1 MKDHRDNRK
10 NVLILGANGQIA
22 QWVVKFLANKNDIKL
37 TLFVRDANKISVE
50 NIHNAQV
57 IVGDV
62 LNMQQLTDAMKGQ
75 DIVYA
80 NLAGAMEQQ
89 TQNIIQAMNKSEVK
103 RLISINSLGIYNEI
117 SGKFGEWNEREI
129 GQYLPPYR
137 QSADLI
143 EASDL
148 DYTILRAAWLM
159 DENEVDF
166 ETTEKGEA
174 FQGTVVSRKS
184 VAQLVTE
191 IIDHPTFHS
200 RKNLGVN
207 KPHTDADKPYFM

>member
-1 MKDHRDNRK
+1 MK
-10 NVLILGANGQIA
+10 NVLILGASGQIA
-22 QWVVKFLANKNDIKL
+22 QGVVKFLATKNDINL
-37 TLFVRDANKISVE
+37 TLFVRDANKINVK
-50 NIHNAQV
+50 NIRNAQV

-62 LNMQQLTDAMKGQ
+62 LNMQQLTHAMKGQ

-80 NLAGAMEQQ
+80 NLAGELEQQ

-174 FQGTVVSRKS
+174 FQGKVVSRKS

-191 IIDHPTFHS
+191 IIDHPTLHS

>member
-1 MKDHRDNRK
+1 MRNNRDHMK
-10 NVLILGANGQIA
+10 NVLILGASGQIA
-22 QWVVKFLANKNDIKL
+22 QWVIKFLANKKDIKL
-37 TLFVRDANKISVE
+37 TLFVRDANKINVK
-50 NIHNAQV
+50 NIRNAQV

-62 LNMQQLTDAMKGQ
+62 LNLESLQQAMQGQ
-75 DIVYA
+75 NIVYA
-80 NLAGAMEQQ
+80 NLAGEMEQQ
-89 TQNIIQAMNKSEVK
+89 TQNIIQAMHKNEVK

-117 SGKFGEWNEREI
+117 LGKFGEWNTREI

-137 QSADLI
+137 RSADLI

-166 ETTEKGEA
+166 ETSEKGEA

-184 VAQLVTE
+184 IAQLVTE
-191 IIDHPTFHS
+191 IIDYPTFHS

-207 KPHTDADKPYFM
+207 KPNTEADKPYFM

>member
-1 MKDHRDNRK
+1 MK
-10 NVLILGANGQIA
+10 NVLILGASGQIA

-37 TLFVRDANKISVE
+37 TLFVRDANKINVK
-50 NIHNAQV
+50 NIRNAQV

-62 LNMQQLTDAMKGQ
+62 LNMQQLTGAMKGQ

-80 NLAGAMEQQ
+80 NLAGEMEQQ
-89 TQNIIQAMNKSEVK
+89 TQNIIQAMHKNEVK

-159 DENEVDF
+159 DEDEVDF

-191 IIDHPTFHS
+191 IIVNPTFHS

-207 KPHTDADKPYFM
+207 KPNTEANQPYFM

>member
-1 MKDHRDNRK
+1 MKNI
-10 NVLILGANGQIA
+10 LILGASGQIA

-37 TLFVRDANKISVE
+37 TLFVRDQNKISVK
-50 NIHNAQV
+50 NIHNAQI
-57 IVGDV
+57 IVGNV
-62 LNMQQLTDAMKGQ
+62 LNMDQLNGAMKGK

-80 NLAGAMEQQ
+80 NLAGEMEQ